1 MAAGLFELRKDPI
14 TGWWVATVVDRAFH
28 LDRFARAAEPVD
40 DHLFGCANCEAPA
53 GGGIR
58 VRMLKDF
65 AFHVVGTDV
74 DARDLDQG
82 LGQVALAQARATGSW
97 RTIVAPPGEHRA
109 LHAVGNEVI
118 EGLLCEARDALA
130 AARKTGQTEYLTVVQ
145 NWGSQ
150 AGARTNHLCL
160 DLYDLPQ
167 IPHRIAEELGGAA
180 RFVIREGECPFCRLV
195 RDEVRRPDR
204 LVWEDAGSVAF
215 APYASRS
222 PFEVWVVP
230 RRHEADFGRM
240 GATGHRGDRR
250 SAAAGPRPPGIEPRR
265 AALQPRPPH
274 GAAAGAGRRDLPLA
288 LGDPP
293 APARDRRARAG
304 NRPASEPRLAGRRGG
319 GTPGP
324 RRCAGRCDGLNGCLP
339 GTRRRHTGG
348 KSTVFG
354 PTSAS
359 LAGCAFRR
367 PIRTEPLWPSTV
379 RSPSFATRS
388 AARPRGRS
396 PAPTAVR

>member
-1 MAAGLFELRKDPI
+1 VAAGLFELRKDPI

-40 DHLFGCANCEAPA
+40 DHLFGCANCESPE
-53 GGGIR
+53 GGGVR

-65 AFHVVGTDV
+65 AFHVVGTD
-74 DARDLDQG
+74 DEARDLDRG

-118 EGLLCEARDALA
+118 EAMLCEARDALA
-130 AARKTGQTEYLTVVQ
+130 AAKTTGQTEYLTVVQ

-204 LVWEDAGSVAF
+204 LVWEDDGSVAF

-240 GATGHRGDRR
+240 SAGDIGATAEALRQVLTRLASSLDGPPYNLVLHTAPLREQVDATYHWHWEIHPRLREIAGLELGTGLPVNPVSPEDAVEELLGRADAQGGATG
-250 SAAAGPRPPGIEPRR
+250 
-265 AALQPRPPH
+265 
-274 GAAAGAGRRDLPLA
+274 
-288 LGDPP
+288 
-293 APARDRRARAG
+293 
-304 NRPASEPRLAGRRGG
+304 
-319 GTPGP
+319 
-324 RRCAGRCDGLNGCLP
+324 
-339 GTRRRHTGG
+339 
-348 KSTVFG
+348 
-354 PTSAS
+354 
-359 LAGCAFRR
+359 
-367 PIRTEPLWPSTV
+367 
-379 RSPSFATRS
+379 
-388 AARPRGRS
+388 
-396 PAPTAVR
+396 

>member
-1 MAAGLFELRKDPI
+1 VAAGLFELRKDPI

-40 DHLFGCANCEAPA
+40 DHLFGCANCESPE
-53 GGGIR
+53 GGGVR

-65 AFHVVGTDV
+65 AFHGVGTD
-74 DARDLDQG
+74 DEARDLDRG

-118 EGLLCEARDALA
+118 EAMLCEARDALA
-130 AARKTGQTEYLTVVQ
+130 AAKTTGQTEYLTVVQ

-204 LVWEDAGSVAF
+204 LVWEDDGSVAF

-240 GATGHRGDRR
+240 SAGDIGATAEALRQVLTRLASSLDGPPYNLVLHTAPLREQVDATYHWHWEIHPRLREIAGLELGTGLPVNPVSPEDAVEELLGRADAQGGATG
-250 SAAAGPRPPGIEPRR
+250 
-265 AALQPRPPH
+265 
-274 GAAAGAGRRDLPLA
+274 
-288 LGDPP
+288 
-293 APARDRRARAG
+293 
-304 NRPASEPRLAGRRGG
+304 
-319 GTPGP
+319 
-324 RRCAGRCDGLNGCLP
+324 
-339 GTRRRHTGG
+339 
-348 KSTVFG
+348 
-354 PTSAS
+354 
-359 LAGCAFRR
+359 
-367 PIRTEPLWPSTV
+367 
-379 RSPSFATRS
+379 
-388 AARPRGRS
+388 
-396 PAPTAVR
+396 